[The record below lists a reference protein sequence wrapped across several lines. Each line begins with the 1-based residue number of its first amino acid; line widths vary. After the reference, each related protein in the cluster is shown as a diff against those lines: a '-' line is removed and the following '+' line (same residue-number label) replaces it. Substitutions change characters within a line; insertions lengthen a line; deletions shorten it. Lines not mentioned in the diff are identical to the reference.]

1 MQKRRISP
9 ILWILAIIVLAGIVL
24 ALPPVW
30 SRVSFHA
37 QQIYAEIKYKL
48 NPPEQI
54 VFTPGQANTP
64 DAAVATP
71 TLLPTATQVQSTSE
85 PSATPTLTPTPLPPS
100 AFLTG
105 VKAEPQAW
113 NNCGPATL
121 SMYLSYW
128 HWSGTQLDIAPVVK
142 PNKRDKNVMP
152 YELQNFVL
160 NNTEYQAFVRVGGDL
175 QTLKALINA
184 GFPVMIEKGFDV
196 EGEGWMGHYELVIGY
211 DDSTSQFKTQDSYFL
226 ISKPDTKSFS
236 ISYDDLYRNWRAFN
250 YVFLLIF
257 PQEKQNDVLNL
268 LGPLADE
275 QTAIQIAHD
284 RAQADAVTL
293 TDPRD
298 QFFAWFDL
306 GSSLV
311 NQQSYTDASSAYDQA
326 YMIYP
331 NIPEKTRPWRMIW
344 YQTGPYF
351 AYYYTGRYQDVI
363 NLATTTLD
371 AMSEPILEES
381 YYWRAMAEL
390 QTGDQTAAI
399 TDLRES
405 LKVHENFQP
414 SVALLEQI
422 GVNP

>member
-1 MQKRRISP
+1 MNKKRNRFLIGL
-9 ILWILAIIVLAGIVL
+9 IAVVVLGLVVL
-24 ALPPVW
+24 FLPPVW

-37 QQIYAEIKYKL
+37 QQLYADIKYKL
-48 NPPEQI
+48 HPPEQI
-54 VFTPGQANTP
+54 VFTPGQA
-64 DAAVATP
+64 ATP
-71 TLLPTATQVQSTSE
+71 EVLTATVTLMPTATEEAATPE
-85 PSATPTLTPTPLPPS
+85 PSATPTITPTPLPAS
-100 AFLTG
+100 AFLKG

-142 PNKRDKNVMP
+142 PNDRDKNVMP
-152 YELQNFVL
+152 YELQDFVL
-160 NNTEYQAFVRVGGDL
+160 NNTEYQAIIRVGGDL
-175 QTLKALINA
+175 QTLKALVNA

-196 EGEGWMGHYELVIGY
+196 AGEGWMGHYELVIGY
-211 DDSTSQFKTQDSYFL
+211 DDATSEFKTQDSYFL
-226 ISKPDTKSFS
+226 ISKPGTTSFS
-236 ISYDDLYRNWRAFN
+236 ISYDDLYRNWRAFD
-250 YVFLLIF
+250 YVFLLVF

-275 QTAIQIAHD
+275 KAAIQIAHD
-284 RAQADAVTL
+284 RAQADTTTL
-293 TDPRD
+293 TDARD

-311 NQQSYTDASSAYDQA
+311 NQQSYTDAATAYDRA
-326 YMIYP
+326 YTIYP
-331 NIPEKTRPWRMIW
+331 SISDAERPWRVMW

-363 NLATTTLD
+363 NLATTTLN

-390 QTGDQTAAI
+390 QTGDQASAVS
-399 TDLRES
+399 DLRES

-414 SVALLEQI
+414 SLALLQQI